1 MEKKLEGKKCPKF
14 SGDCTGDK
22 YLSNDDFIG
31 KNIVIYFYRI
41 ANVFLLKRP
50 AME

>member
-31 KNIVIYFYRI
+31 KNIGSPFPWNIFI
-41 ANVFLLKRP
+41 
-50 AME
+50 

>member
-31 KNIVIYFYRI
+31 KNIVIYFYP
-41 ANVFLLKRP
+41 KDSTP
-50 AME
+50 GCTT